1 MKIVS
6 EKTNKEYASVEE
18 CLAAEKAYDEQIAAK
33 KAAEEKALVAKKEA
47 KEKALAERKAAAAVV
62 EEKRKIVRFKRF
74 GSVVFDDFRLLEN
87 LVNVHEVELM
97 AHGMEEML
105 LLFGHFSR
113 WEKFV
118 ELGEI
123 DVVQYPFRAQPFL
136 FDAKNHDD
144 VGLFAFV
151 LESGRHF

>member
-62 EEKRKIVRFKRF
+62 EEKRKTLVEAQKAYREELSKFCDKYGAYHYTVKGGDDSIFDLFNRF
-74 GSVVFDDFRLLEN
+74 FDDLWF
-87 LVNVHEVELM
+87 
-97 AHGMEEML
+97 
-105 LLFGHFSR
+105 
-113 WEKFV
+113 
-118 ELGEI
+118 
-123 DVVQYPFRAQPFL
+123 
-136 FDAKNHDD
+136 
-144 VGLFAFV
+144 
-151 LESGRHF
+151 